1 MWARTIGSAVLSL
14 VLCASGCQWAVDD
27 ADREVYRLIES
38 RQRAAIA
45 RTTDVHIDQPRW
57 PEWEK
62 PFSQGPDEKY
72 SFVPHPVDSDVPAA
86 FRLTATQPATAATN
100 GAAHDAPAVA
110 TTQPVAEVPATQP
123 AQPSAQNTQTT
134 AGVEPPAMAPAADV
148 AAGSQPAGEIPVLS
162 LGEALEYAFRHAREF
177 QTAKEE
183 LYLAALA
190 LSLERH
196 LWTPQLVGDIRT
208 RYANYGAI
216 RDFDHAMDVVATT
229 AVEQKLPFGGE
240 VTASVIGSLM
250 RDLTN
255 HVTTGENGQAVLAA
269 NIPLLRGAGHVAYES
284 RYQAERDL
292 IYAVRTFERFR
303 QTLAVSIA
311 GDYFALQRLKQ
322 EIVNVT
328 ASLDQFSMMV
338 DEATA
343 RWQIGLVLELD
354 VQRAEQDRL
363 DARNRQVVAVETYKT
378 AVEEFK
384 IRLGMPLDTPIDIE
398 PLQDPGEEPAARSQQ
413 GQAVR
418 LESAIRMPQTS
429 AEEAVRLAHKYRLD
443 LLNVLDFIDDRRRG
457 VDIAR
462 NNLLPSLDLQGSVTF
477 DTNPDRL
484 NMVDYHDDRATWRSA
499 LNLELPLDRK
509 EERNELR
516 SSLIRKARAQR
527 NYEEARDQVAVQVR
541 QAMRNVL
548 QSRETLD
555 IQLLSRELAVRRRQ
569 GARLRFEQG
578 FVGNRDIVEAEN
590 ALLRARNALALAQVQ
605 YRLAVLEF
613 LRDTGMLRL
622 DDEGQW
628 VTPAAGPGS

>member
-1 MWARTIGSAVLSL
+1 V

-45 RTTDVHIDQPRW
+45 RTSDVHIDRPIW
-57 PEWEK
+57 PGWEK
-62 PFSQGPDEKY
+62 PFGQGSDEKY
-72 SFVPHPVDSDVPAA
+72 AFVPHPVDSDIPDA
-86 FRLTATQPATAATN
+86 FRQTATQPAMGPTKGQGELT
-100 GAAHDAPAVA
+100 PAVA
-110 TTQPVAEVPATQP
+110 ATQPVAEAPATQP
-123 AQPSAQNTQTT
+123 AQPSAGDAETTT
-134 AGVEPPAMAPAADV
+134 AVKPSSMGLAENTIAQT
-148 AAGSQPAGEIPVLS
+148 QPAGEVRILS
-162 LGEALEYAFRHAREF
+162 LAEALQYAFRHAREF

-229 AVEQKLPFGGE
+229 AVEQRLPYGGE
-240 VTASVIGSLM
+240 VTATVVSSLM

-255 HVTTGENGQAVLAA
+255 HVTSGETGQAVLAA

-303 QTLAVSIA
+303 QTFAVGIA
-311 GDYFALQRLKQ
+311 GDYFDLQRLKQ
-322 EIVNVT
+322 EIVNVI
-328 ASLDQFSMMV
+328 ASLDQFTMMV

-363 DARNRQVVAVETYKT
+363 DARNRRIIAEETYKT

-384 IRLGMPLDTPIDIE
+384 IRLGMALDAPIDIE
-398 PLQDPGEEPAARSQQ
+398 PLHDPAEEPAGQAQP

-418 LESAIRMPQTS
+418 LESAINMPRTS
-429 AEEAVRLAHKYRLD
+429 PEEAVRLAHKYRLD
-443 LLNVLDFIDDRRRG
+443 LLNVLDLIDDRRRG
-457 VDIAR
+457 VDVAR

-477 DTNPDRL
+477 DTNADRL

-516 SSLIRKARAQR
+516 SSLIRKARAER
-527 NYEEARDQVAVQVR
+527 DYEEARDEVAVQVR
-541 QAMRNVL
+541 EAMRNVL
-548 QSRETLD
+548 QARESLE

-622 DDEGQW
+622 DDDGQW
-628 VTPAAGPGS
+628 VTSTAGPGR